1 MRNFSSITVKALR
14 EMLEGEDDDA
24 LVAFACDYGDYHH
37 TEQALAIKGELEEA
51 SLVESAY
58 SHSGFA
64 VADADDEDE
73 EEAEEVEGPKVLV
86 LR

>member
-1 MRNFSSITVKALR
+1 MPNFRSITVKALR
-14 EMLEGEDDDA
+14 EALEGEEDDA

-37 TEQALAIKGELEEA
+37 TQQALGIKGELEEA
-51 SLVESAY
+51 VLVESGY

-64 VADADDEDE
+64 VADEDDDEDE
-73 EEAEEVEGPKVLV
+73 REGKGPKVLV